1 MGKKRG
7 REEINSDDSNGDEI
21 ENPLKIKKKNEEKNQ
36 ESMEENGKVS
46 PNTDLPQLVD
56 QNINVPQESNQI
68 NSLCSNQQSNSQT
81 LSNQENSLPFSSQIT
96 LLEQMIILNQNI
108 LNQYRLQSQSTGN
121 VVNYQLK

>member
-1 MGKKRG
+1 
-7 REEINSDDSNGDEI
+7 
-21 ENPLKIKKKNEEKNQ
+21 
-36 ESMEENGKVS
+36 MEENGKVS